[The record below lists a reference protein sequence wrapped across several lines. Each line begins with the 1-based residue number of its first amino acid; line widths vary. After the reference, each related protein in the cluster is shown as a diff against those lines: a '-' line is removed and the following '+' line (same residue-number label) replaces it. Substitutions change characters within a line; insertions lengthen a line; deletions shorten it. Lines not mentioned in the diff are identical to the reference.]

1 MATERQR
8 ARLAAVRD
16 ALEYLREHRR
26 HSSPDYRLVVSGG
39 AYAPYTNIESN
50 ASANDK
56 TFGSNEFRP
65 QHSPLFHPPYVFI
78 DHCLVVCGG
87 AVAPDLPFSLS
98 AFALVCRGGAH
109 RIFRLRPHRGARVP
123 ALTLVMPRI
132 VTPHRVGVG

>member
-56 TFGSNEFRP
+56 TFDSNEFRP
-65 QHSPLFHPPYVFI
+65 QHYPLFHPPYVFI

-98 AFALVCRGGAH
+98 AFALVCKGGAH

-123 ALTLVMPRI
+123 ALALVMPRI